1 MPLTIRPVTPA
12 VGAEISGVNL
22 SRLSDADFT
31 QIEHAWNRHG
41 ALLFRDQQISDDDL
55 LAFSRRFGDLDPP
68 PVQEHGR
75 QSPEGYPDVYVVSN
89 VLDDKGAPI
98 GALGAGEA
106 VWHTDMSY
114 LPTPPDASMLYSL
127 EVPPSGGDTWV
138 LGMQAAWTT
147 LPDALKAKVRGR
159 RIKHDGTYNSG
170 GYLRKGVTPSDDPHT
185 APGAWHPAVLRH
197 PVTGAPSLLSRAAAQ
212 LLRRGPRA
220 GGVRRAARRAVGAYR
235 APRPALPA
243 SLARRRSAA
252 VGQPLHDAPARP
264 VRQRNAP
271 RDASHADQGQGRAA
285 GVGRG
290 GIRYRREQAPRHAQ
304 QRAGVT
310 IVYVIVTDFGKV
322 ESLFELSDRTRVPRS
337 GCLFGV
343 SLERAISLRRG
354 RGHGRCGYRLVT
366 EFQLCRFYILEIGP
380 ADRQCLRRSIGL

>member
-22 SRLSDADFT
+22 SRLSDADFV
-31 QIEHAWNRHG
+31 QIEHAWNRYG
-41 ALLFRDQQISDDDL
+41 ALLFRDQQINDDDL

-147 LPDALKAKVRGR
+147 LPDALKTRVRGR

-197 PVTGAPSLLSRAAAQ
+197 PVTGAPSLFLGRRRNSYIEGLAPAESDA
-212 LLRRGPRA
+212 LLDALWAHIDRPDLRYQHRWRVGDLLLWDNRSTMHRRDPFDNATRRVMHRTQIKGKAEPRA
-220 GGVRRAARRAVGAYR
+220 YVEAA
-235 APRPALPA
+235 
-243 SLARRRSAA
+243 
-252 VGQPLHDAPARP
+252 
-264 VRQRNAP
+264 
-271 RDASHADQGQGRAA
+271 
-285 GVGRG
+285 
-290 GIRYRREQAPRHAQ
+290 
-304 QRAGVT
+304 
-310 IVYVIVTDFGKV
+310 
-322 ESLFELSDRTRVPRS
+322 
-337 GCLFGV
+337 
-343 SLERAISLRRG
+343 
-354 RGHGRCGYRLVT
+354 
-366 EFQLCRFYILEIGP
+366 
-380 ADRQCLRRSIGL
+380 